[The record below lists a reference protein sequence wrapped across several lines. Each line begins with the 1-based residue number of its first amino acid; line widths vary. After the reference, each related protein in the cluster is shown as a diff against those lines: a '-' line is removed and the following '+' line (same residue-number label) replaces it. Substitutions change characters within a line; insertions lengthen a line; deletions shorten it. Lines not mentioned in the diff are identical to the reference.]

1 MKHIEWHNPAN
12 QTPPKGY
19 RLLIPEEVDG
29 RFNSQDCKAVRLYCE
44 ELEGWAGA
52 SPLITADFIRY
63 SYAVPS
69 DTPLPE
75 GYALIDGQAW
85 RLDGWTAHT
94 PAAQYDVTGKA
105 PMDPSIMVEVQYR
118 NGTRCTAP
126 MKQHYFGQLK
136 SKDAEI
142 IAWRIVEQAPEPK
155 QETREYL
162 TDKCKKLFQTIG
174 YPSAKAEL
182 YKRGYTKVAH
192 MPDEV
197 LRTFVADM
205 EELVV
210 KGKVEDRDAGTGLH
224 IPTEAIK
231 TATSQLMDR
240 IGSFYHELAQEN
252 QRLKNELADAQ
263 ATLKSIRSLL
273 P

>member
-1 MKHIEWHNPAN
+1 MTRIEWHNPAN
-12 QTPPKGY
+12 QTPPKGF

-29 RFNSQDCKAVRLYCE
+29 RFSSSNLSTVQYYGPSLRRW
-44 ELEGWAGA
+44 EGEGVAGDV
-52 SPLITADFIRY
+52 TDY

-75 GYALIDGQAW
+75 GYTLIDGQVW
-85 RLDGWTAHT
+85 RLDGWTLHT
-94 PAAQYDVTGKA
+94 PGEYPVTSVAADAV
-105 PMDPSIMVEVQYR
+105 MEVQYR
-118 NGTRCTAP
+118 NGTRCTAQRR
-126 MKQHYFGQLK
+126 QHWFCTLK

-162 TDKCKKLFQTIG
+162 TDKCKKLFQMIG
-174 YPSAKAEL
+174 YPSSRAEL

-197 LRTFVADM
+197 LRAFVADM
-205 EELVV
+205 GELV

-231 TATSQLMDR
+231 TATSQLMER

-252 QRLKNELADAQ
+252 QRLKNEIADAQ